1 MANDTAVPEVDKH
14 LGAEEGQ
21 EDNKKTND
29 QKVIQI
35 VTPTDEKE
43 CTATPEKE
51 KSGESCA
58 TTAKQKP
65 EEKAGG
71 CCGGAKHS

>member
-29 QKVIQI
+29 QKVIQV

-43 CTATPEKE
+43 CSSAPEKE
-51 KSGESCA
+51 TSGETRS
-58 TTAKQKP
+58 TTPKQKP
-65 EEKAGG
+65 EEKSGG
-71 CCGGAKHS
+71 CCGGGKHS